1 MVNLSLRNFAGMS
14 MKRRF
19 FSPRRAITFV
29 AIAGLLVAMVLG
41 TQTQQNQSL
50 AGVPSV
56 GDGDSVRLGGQR
68 VRLIG
73 IDAPE
78 LQQTCLR
85 NQQDWACG
93 EASRTAL
100 AQKIDSNSIT
110 CVGER
115 LDQYRR
121 LLAVCYL
128 GREDLNA
135 WLVREGWA
143 VSYNDYA
150 IDEVLARRDRRGIWA
165 SEFEIPH
172 KWRKVHGRAESSIL
186 GWLWSFWP
194 F

>member
-1 MVNLSLRNFAGMS
+1 

-19 FSPRRAITFV
+19 FSIRRAATFV
-29 AIAGLLVAMVLG
+29 IIAGLLVALVVG
-41 TQTQQNQSL
+41 TQTPTSQSL
-50 AGVPSV
+50 SGVARVS
-56 GDGDSVRLGGQR
+56 DGDSVRVQNQR

-78 LQQTCLR
+78 L
-85 NQQDWACG
+85 NQNCRRDDEEWACG
-93 EASRTAL
+93 RAARSALQTKIADEA
-100 AQKIDSNSIT
+100 IT

-143 VSYNDYA
+143 VSYNDYV
-150 IDEVLARRDRRGIWA
+150 IDEVLAKRDRRGIWA
-165 SEFEIPH
+165 SEFEPPH
-172 KWRKVHGRAESSIL
+172 RWRATRGATESSTL
-186 GWLWSFWP
+186 EWFTQFWP

>member
-1 MVNLSLRNFAGMS
+1 

-19 FSPRRAITFV
+19 FSIRRAVTFV
-29 AIAGLLVAMVLG
+29 SIAALLIAMVIG
-41 TQTQQNQSL
+41 TQSPENKALQ
-50 AGVPSV
+50 GVAQIS
-56 GDGDSVRLGGQR
+56 DGDSLRINRQR

-78 LQQTCLR
+78 LQQNCVK
-85 NQQDWACG
+85 QGEDWACG
-93 EASRTAL
+93 QASKQAL
-100 AQKIDSNSIT
+100 ASKINSNAVT

-121 LLAVCYL
+121 LLATCYL

-143 VSYNDYA
+143 VSYNDYV

-165 SEFEIPH
+165 SEFEEPH
-172 KWRKVHGRAESSIL
+172 KWRTRRGAAETSML

>member
-1 MVNLSLRNFAGMS
+1 

-41 TQTQQNQSL
+41 TQNQQNQSL
-50 AGVPSV
+50 AGVPNV
-56 GDGDSVRLGGQR
+56 GDGDSVRLSGQR

-85 NQQDWACG
+85 NQKDWACG
-93 EASRTAL
+93 EASRAAL
-100 AQKIDSNSIT
+100 AQKIDGKSIT

-165 SEFEIPH
+165 SEFEVPY